1 MKIKLVFDISC
12 QVLQISV
19 LVILDMFGITQRM
32 KGSCDGSVFLVW
44 FGGCPRLQVGCL
56 FSVSSNQ
63 IWICFQKSCHG
74 YPTHTCLAGLMLC
87 VRVSR
92 VQGACL
98 FLIDP
103 RLSQWMKFKF
113 YLTFPAKYSVSHVN
127 MSRNRSPSISNP
139 GLRLQID
146 LSWKRKSCSLM

>member
-1 MKIKLVFDISC
+1 MPGSSDQCFGYFRYVWDNPENERLLWWFCVF
-12 QVLQISV
+12 
-19 LVILDMFGITQRM
+19 G
-32 KGSCDGSVFLVW
+32 LVW
-44 FGGCPRLQVGCL
+44 GCPRLQVGCL